1 MGSKGSSTPKIP
13 KAPDPVKSYQGF
25 IDAYLKNQPTLQNA
39 EDTSRSTE
47 DPLRIAQQQSLQNEF
62 GPEQYQQMSQA
73 FQQLDPAYF
82 GTHNQLANT
91 IGNNL
96 STGGP
101 FAGAYGG
108 QYNQAEGLV
117 GQNQNLVNNLQSQYN
132 QGTQLDPGQ
141 SAQIEQGIRGAQA
154 ARGNASGDSAGIA
167 EGYAKGAAGLQ
178 LQQQR
183 LQNLEGGLG
192 QTGSAIGQAG
202 NALGAASGYN
212 QQNISN
218 AGSFLGL
225 PSLAQQSSFVAPV
238 SADRSFGYINPNA
251 GFQGVSLAN
260 QGYAN
265 QLGAAGLSQNTSGN
279 PWMSAIGGLGSIA
292 GGLLASGAFSD
303 RRLKTDI
310 EKVGKDENGLNM
322 YTFHYKGPKY
332 LGRMADEVAQ
342 HDPDAVWKDPASGYF
357 KVASEYAP
365 EVIS

>member
-1 MGSKGSSTPKIP
+1 MGKSNNTPNIP

-39 EDTSRSTE
+39 EDTSRATE
-47 DPLRIAQQQSLQNEF
+47 DPLRIAQQQNLQNEF

-101 FAGAYGG
+101 FAGAYGN
-108 QYNQAEGLV
+108 QYNEGQGLFGQSQNLV
-117 GQNQNLVNNLQSQYN
+117 GQNQNLVNNLQSQYA

-141 SAQIEQGIRGAQA
+141 SAQIEQSLRGAQA

-183 LQNLEGGLG
+183 LQNLEGGLA
-192 QTGSAIGQAG
+192 QTGSALGQSGSAFG
-202 NALGAASGYN
+202 ASGQALGAASGYN

-238 SADRSFGYINPNA
+238 SADRSFSYINPNA

-292 GGLLASGAFSD
+292 GGLLA
-303 RRLKTDI
+303 
-310 EKVGKDENGLNM
+310 
-322 YTFHYKGPKY
+322 
-332 LGRMADEVAQ
+332 
-342 HDPDAVWKDPASGYF
+342 ASRG
-357 KVASEYAP
+357 VQ
-365 EVIS
+365 